1 VVSLLVDGPVL
12 SKQAALLEHDTLPP
26 NPNPRK
32 VEDGSNAGAQPVTA
46 NSGGG
51 G

>member
-12 SKQAALLEHDTLPP
+12 SKEAALIEHDTLPP

-32 VEDGSNAGAQPVTA
+32 VGAGDSQPAGSN
-46 NSGGG
+46 GGG